1 MFRRFIRQPSCRAV
15 AYISRSTTLFY
26 DSCPA
31 ATWCKMY
38 LELIVRSYLSI
49 SMFVIC
55 GLTVCI
61 DTIGKDIT
69 PFRRYYATRCQAAKN
84 RKTDFSSREPKPVSI
99 SIISLIN
106 CSLEKG
112 GVLSQACSPHSLPGQ
127 SLLPQRQKSS

>member
-1 MFRRFIRQPSCRAV
+1 MKLQTKGGKKTNKFH
-15 AYISRSTTLFY
+15 LFG
-26 DSCPA
+26 
-31 ATWCKMY
+31 
-38 LELIVRSYLSI
+38 
-49 SMFVIC
+49 VIMPQDDNR
-55 GLTVCI
+55 L
-61 DTIGKDIT
+61 
-69 PFRRYYATRCQAAKN
+69 N